1 VTDTSASPGEVPPP
15 PRRRRRPDPLIVV
28 LAVMAVGFLLTW
40 LHHPRMGMYVVA
52 AAVGAAAVLRAVLP
66 ARDAGLLVVRSRT
79 QDVVVL
85 AVLTVALAV
94 LAGVTPFP
102 APGA

>member
-1 VTDTSASPGEVPPP
+1 MTDDEK
-15 PRRRRRPDPLIVV
+15 PRRRPEPLIAV

-40 LHHPRMGMYVVA
+40 LHHPRMGLWVVA
-52 AAVGAAAVLRAVLP
+52 AGLGAAAVLRAVLP

-79 QDVVVL
+79 LDVVIL
-85 AVLTVALAV
+85 ALLTIGLAV

-102 APGA
+102 APGH